1 MFHSSLVEE
10 KHRNFLRLFWYRDNN
25 PSNSLIE
32 YRMKVHVFG
41 NRPFPAFANYGLHK
55 TAEISV
61 EKYGSGVKTLLRKNF
76 YVDDGLISL
85 PSSSEAI
92 DLMTRTMSALK
103 NEGNLRI
110 HKVASNKE
118 EVMSAFASDDLA
130 KDLKDLDIGNDQL
143 PVQRSLGL
151 NWDLMSDTFTFRV
164 TAAKKPYTPRGILSV
179 IDSLYDPLGL
189 VAPVTIRGKM
199 ILRKIVTDS
208 SDWDSPLPE
217 QYRSEWESQ
226 NTELQYLEEVNIRR
240 TYIEHD
246 ASLSKAVRREI
257 HVYSDTSEDANAA
270 VAYLK
275 NICLDCEIHVGIIRQ
290 GKSSA

>member
-1 MFHSSLVEE
+1 M
-10 KHRNFLRLFWYRDNN
+10 
-25 PSNSLIE
+25 
-32 YRMKVHVFG
+32 
-41 NRPFPAFANYGLHK
+41 
-55 TAEISV
+55 
-61 EKYGSGVKTLLRKNF
+61 
-76 YVDDGLISL
+76 DDGLKSL

-92 DLMTRTMSALK
+92 DLMK
-103 NEGNLRI
+103 NEGNLRL

-130 KDLKDLDIGNDQL
+130 KDLKALKDLDIGKDQL

-151 NWDLMSDTFTFRV
+151 NWDLMSDTYTFRA
-164 TAAKKPYTPRGILSV
+164 TAAKKPYTRRGILSV
-179 IDSLYDPLGL
+179 INSLYDSLGL
-189 VAPVTIRGKM
+189 VAPVTIWGKM

-226 NTELQYLEEVNIRR
+226 NTELQYLEEVNIHR
-240 TYIEHD
+240 TYMEHD

-257 HVYSDTSEDANAA
+257 HVYSDASEDAIAA

-275 NICLDCEIHVGIIRQ
+275 TICLDCEIHVGIIRQ

>member
-1 MFHSSLVEE
+1 M
-10 KHRNFLRLFWYRDNN
+10 
-25 PSNSLIE
+25 
-32 YRMKVHVFG
+32 
-41 NRPFPAFANYGLHK
+41 
-55 TAEISV
+55 
-61 EKYGSGVKTLLRKNF
+61 
-76 YVDDGLISL
+76 DDGLISL

-103 NEGNLRI
+103 NEGNLRLP
-110 HKVASNKE
+110 KVASNKE

-179 IDSLYDPLGL
+179 INSLYDPLGL

-240 TYIEHD
+240 TYMEHD

-257 HVYSDTSEDANAA
+257 HVYSDASEDAIAV

-275 NICLDCEIHVGIIRQ
+275 TICLECEIHVGIIRQ

>member
-1 MFHSSLVEE
+1 M
-10 KHRNFLRLFWYRDNN
+10 
-25 PSNSLIE
+25 
-32 YRMKVHVFG
+32 
-41 NRPFPAFANYGLHK
+41 
-55 TAEISV
+55 
-61 EKYGSGVKTLLRKNF
+61 
-76 YVDDGLISL
+76 DDGLKSL

-92 DLMTRTMSALK
+92 DLMK
-103 NEGNLRI
+103 NEGNLRL

-130 KDLKDLDIGNDQL
+130 KDLKALKDLDIGKDQL

-164 TAAKKPYTPRGILSV
+164 TAAEKPYTRRGILSV
-179 IDSLYDPLGL
+179 INSLYDPLGL

-257 HVYSDTSEDANAA
+257 HVYSDASEDAIAA

-275 NICLDCEIHVGIIRQ
+275 TICLDCEIHVGIIRQ

>member
-1 MFHSSLVEE
+1 M
-10 KHRNFLRLFWYRDNN
+10 
-25 PSNSLIE
+25 
-32 YRMKVHVFG
+32 
-41 NRPFPAFANYGLHK
+41 
-55 TAEISV
+55 
-61 EKYGSGVKTLLRKNF
+61 
-76 YVDDGLISL
+76 DDGLKSL

-92 DLMTRTMSALK
+92 DLMK
-103 NEGNLRI
+103 NEGNLRL

-130 KDLKDLDIGNDQL
+130 KDLKALKDLDIGNDQL

-151 NWDLMSDTFTFRV
+151 NWDLMSDTFTFRA
-164 TAAKKPYTPRGILSV
+164 TAAKKPYTRRGILSV
-179 IDSLYDPLGL
+179 INSLYDSLGL
-189 VAPVTIRGKM
+189 VAPVTIWGKM

-226 NTELQYLEEVNIRR
+226 NTELQYLEEVNIHR
-240 TYIEHD
+240 TYMEHD

-257 HVYSDTSEDANAA
+257 HVYSDASEDAIAA

-275 NICLDCEIHVGIIRQ
+275 TICLDCEIHVGIIRQ

>member
-1 MFHSSLVEE
+1 M
-10 KHRNFLRLFWYRDNN
+10 
-25 PSNSLIE
+25 
-32 YRMKVHVFG
+32 
-41 NRPFPAFANYGLHK
+41 
-55 TAEISV
+55 
-61 EKYGSGVKTLLRKNF
+61 
-76 YVDDGLISL
+76 DDGLKSL

-92 DLMTRTMSALK
+92 DLMK
-103 NEGNLRI
+103 NEGNLRL

-130 KDLKDLDIGNDQL
+130 KDLKAFKDLDIGNDQL

-151 NWDLMSDTFTFRV
+151 NWDLMSDTFTFRA
-164 TAAKKPYTPRGILSV
+164 TAAKKPYTRRGILSV
-179 IDSLYDPLGL
+179 INSLYDSLGL
-189 VAPVTIRGKM
+189 VAPVTIWGKM

-226 NTELQYLEEVNIRR
+226 NTELQYLEEVNIHR
-240 TYIEHD
+240 TYMEHD

-257 HVYSDTSEDANAA
+257 HVYSDASEDAIAA

-275 NICLDCEIHVGIIRQ
+275 TICLDCEIHVGIIRQ

>member
-1 MFHSSLVEE
+1 M
-10 KHRNFLRLFWYRDNN
+10 
-25 PSNSLIE
+25 
-32 YRMKVHVFG
+32 
-41 NRPFPAFANYGLHK
+41 
-55 TAEISV
+55 
-61 EKYGSGVKTLLRKNF
+61 
-76 YVDDGLISL
+76 DDGLKSL

-92 DLMTRTMSALK
+92 DLMK
-103 NEGNLRI
+103 NEGNLRL

-118 EVMSAFASDDLA
+118 DVMSAFASDDLA
-130 KDLKDLDIGNDQL
+130 KDLKALKDLDIGNDQL

-151 NWDLMSDTFTFRV
+151 NWDLMSDTFTFRA
-164 TAAKKPYTPRGILSV
+164 TAAKKPYTRRGILSV
-179 IDSLYDPLGL
+179 INSLYDSLGL
-189 VAPVTIRGKM
+189 VAPVTIWGKM

-226 NTELQYLEEVNIRR
+226 NTELQYLEEVNIHR
-240 TYIEHD
+240 TYMEHD

-257 HVYSDTSEDANAA
+257 HVYSDASEDAIAA

-275 NICLDCEIHVGIIRQ
+275 TICLDCEIHVGIIRQ

>member
-1 MFHSSLVEE
+1 M
-10 KHRNFLRLFWYRDNN
+10 
-25 PSNSLIE
+25 
-32 YRMKVHVFG
+32 
-41 NRPFPAFANYGLHK
+41 
-55 TAEISV
+55 
-61 EKYGSGVKTLLRKNF
+61 
-76 YVDDGLISL
+76 DDGLKSL

-92 DLMTRTMSALK
+92 DLMK
-103 NEGNLRI
+103 NEGNLRL
-110 HKVASNKE
+110 HKIASNKE

-130 KDLKDLDIGNDQL
+130 KNLKALKDLDIGNDHL

-151 NWDLMSDTFTFRV
+151 NWDLMSDTFTFRA
-164 TAAKKPYTPRGILSV
+164 TAAKKPYTRRGILSV
-179 IDSLYDPLGL
+179 INSLYDSLGL

-208 SDWDSPLPE
+208 FDWDSPLPE

-226 NTELQYLEEVNIRR
+226 NTELQYLEEVNIHR
-240 TYIEHD
+240 TYMEHD

-257 HVYSDTSEDANAA
+257 HVYSDASEDAIAA

-275 NICLDCEIHVGIIRQ
+275 TICLDCEIHVGIIRQ

>member
-1 MFHSSLVEE
+1 M
-10 KHRNFLRLFWYRDNN
+10 
-25 PSNSLIE
+25 
-32 YRMKVHVFG
+32 
-41 NRPFPAFANYGLHK
+41 
-55 TAEISV
+55 
-61 EKYGSGVKTLLRKNF
+61 
-76 YVDDGLISL
+76 DDGLISL

-103 NEGNLRI
+103 NEGNLRL

-179 IDSLYDPLGL
+179 INSLYDSLGL
-189 VAPVTIRGKM
+189 VAPVTIWGKM

-208 SDWDSPLPE
+208 SD
-217 QYRSEWESQ
+217 
-226 NTELQYLEEVNIRR
+226 
-240 TYIEHD
+240 
-246 ASLSKAVRREI
+246 
-257 HVYSDTSEDANAA
+257 
-270 VAYLK
+270 
-275 NICLDCEIHVGIIRQ
+275 
-290 GKSSA
+290 